1 MKIVAHRGASSLL
14 PENTLLSMEHALDM
28 GVDMVEVDVRQSRD
42 GEIVVFHD
50 YTLDRTTNGTGRV
63 KDKTL
68 SELKKLDA
76 GQGER
81 IPLLRE
87 VLRLAK
93 SKLDESNKVH
103 PILIVEIKEL
113 GIERMVLD
121 IIKQEKMVKNVIVAS
136 FYHHVSLNLKS
147 MDGKLKTGIIFI
159 GQPIHP
165 EKMAIDARAEY
176 MLPFHSY
183 ISKKMILNAHKH
195 NIKVYTGVVDT
206 GKDMKSVSRMG
217 VDGVVTNKLLT
228 MSKSH

>member
-1 MKIVAHRGASSLL
+1 MKIIAHRGASSLL
-14 PENTLLSMEHALDM
+14 PENTLLSLEHVLDM
-28 GVDMVEVDVRQSRD
+28 GIDMVEVDVRQSRD

-81 IPLLRE
+81 IPLLSE

-93 SKLDESNKVH
+93 SKLDESNKVY

-113 GIERMVLD
+113 GIERMVMD
-121 IIKQEKMVKNVIVAS
+121 IIKQEKMVNNVIVAS

-147 MDGKLKTGIIFI
+147 MNEKLKTGIIFI
-159 GQPIHP
+159 GQPIYP

-183 ISKKMILNAHKH
+183 LSEKMVLNAHKH

-206 GKDMKSVSRMG
+206 GRDMESVSRMG